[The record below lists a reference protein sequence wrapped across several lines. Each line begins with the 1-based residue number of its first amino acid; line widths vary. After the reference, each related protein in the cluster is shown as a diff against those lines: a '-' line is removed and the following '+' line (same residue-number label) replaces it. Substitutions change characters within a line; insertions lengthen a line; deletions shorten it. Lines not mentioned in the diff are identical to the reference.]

1 VQVNN
6 EKEDTSTVGMS
17 MSEKP
22 TMVNI
27 TAHML
32 NTIIRK
38 VEMWAIMHRKKD
50 AGENLQCKKDSSR

>member
-1 VQVNN
+1 
-6 EKEDTSTVGMS
+6 MS

-27 TAHML
+27 TAHMF
-32 NTIIRK
+32 NTIICK